1 MLYMHVDVK
10 CIKLIYSFYIKG
22 QISITKGVK
31 IMDFPECAICYDV
44 NSSPLI
50 HKWTCKH
57 DEKFHTVCI
66 ENWNNGCPLCRNT
79 ELLEKYRSSIVTYT
93 KRCLSREYLLHPD
106 YRVNEPYKSV
116 YMEKWSKRLCIENSH
131 DLLFKRPGG
140 VIGWCQNCDIT
151 QCFNLSHPI
160 N

>member
-1 MLYMHVDVK
+1 
-10 CIKLIYSFYIKG
+10 
-22 QISITKGVK
+22 
-31 IMDFPECAICYDV
+31 MDIPECAICYDV

-66 ENWNNGCPLCRNT
+66 ENWNNGCPLCRNPT
-79 ELLEKYRSSIVTYT
+79 LLDEYKSSSLRHTGHPLFQMYNQ
-93 KRCLSREYLLHPD
+93 RCLSREYLLHPN
-106 YRVNEPYKSV
+106 YRVIEPYKLI
-116 YMEKWSKRLCIENSH
+116 YMEKWSKITCIEGSH
-131 DLLFKRPGG
+131 DLLFKRQYG

-151 QCFNLSHPI
+151 QCFNLSHTT